1 MTLHLITKKLKNRNL
16 PILQTGLVLFCFIVI
31 LMAWILSLNQLN
43 KSKTSLLHGL
53 KQEQQ
58 NLTSILAENLFQI
71 LEQNRAIEVFAL
83 ERLSGNK
90 TIFSDVISSFLY
102 GKRGFNRIVL
112 YDPSGESLYMSS
124 PGYNG
129 ELSQERIAQY
139 IHQMVQ
145 NNTPRVVAP
154 PTASPDSTWQI
165 PILFPLTKDNGIYGV
180 MLLELDLGYFITL
193 FQRISIGRTGRI
205 TILNNQ
211 GSPLACFESGGL
223 VIDGALFTDPLTMDL
238 KNVSATE
245 IITDKD
251 LKAHHLTYRHV
262 QDYPFTVVIS
272 QGLAEILSDFNQY
285 KKAQLRILSMLTLF
299 CLCGFY
305 QILRMINRKQHYLMA
320 LTAANQEN
328 NELIAKLKNEHEKA
342 VNAASFDPLTSL
354 YNRRLFVSIAQKNLF
369 LARRN
374 RLSYAI
380 LFIDLDRFK
389 TINDTLG
396 HRIGDLLLQ
405 TVARRLVDCTRNSD
419 IVSRFGGDEFVVML
433 TEIASDRDIP
443 PIVQKIITTLSEPC
457 ENLEG
462 QVVHTSP
469 SIGVA
474 VYPRDGEN
482 IDSLLVSADAAM
494 YKSKQAG
501 RGRYTFFD
509 ASLNTI
515 SVHEFE
521 LEQQMPSAIAHDE
534 FVLYYQPKIRLKDY
548 RVVGLEALIR
558 WQHPD
563 YQLIYP
569 DGFIEMAEKT
579 GLIVNLGNWVL
590 EAACRQMAQWHAD
603 GLKIVPLA
611 VNVSPKELK
620 DKDYSQRFLKT
631 LKKHQLSADHIEV
644 EITENAF
651 IKDKKVVIENLKTLF
666 ANGITIS
673 LDDYGNGFS
682 SLNYIK
688 SLPISVIKID
698 RSFIMDIRNNHDDN
712 SIVSSTIV
720 LAQKLNLIVV
730 AEGIESHDQLV
741 NLKVAGCDQVQG
753 YYFSRPVPER
763 EIREFIISPLRGP
776 SE

>member
-1 MTLHLITKKLKNRNL
+1 
-16 PILQTGLVLFCFIVI
+16 
-31 LMAWILSLNQLN
+31 
-43 KSKTSLLHGL
+43 
-53 KQEQQ
+53 
-58 NLTSILAENLFQI
+58 
-71 LEQNRAIEVFAL
+71 
-83 ERLSGNK
+83 
-90 TIFSDVISSFLY
+90 
-102 GKRGFNRIVL
+102 
-112 YDPSGESLYMSS
+112 
-124 PGYNG
+124 
-129 ELSQERIAQY
+129 
-139 IHQMVQ
+139 
-145 NNTPRVVAP
+145 
-154 PTASPDSTWQI
+154 
-165 PILFPLTKDNGIYGV
+165 

-193 FQRISIGRTGRI
+193 FQSISIGRTGRI

-211 GSPLACFESGGL
+211 GIPLACFESGGL
-223 VIDGALFTDPLTMDL
+223 VIAGELFTDPLTMDL
-238 KNVSATE
+238 NKVSATG
-245 IITDKD
+245 IVTDKD

-305 QILRMINRKQHYLMA
+305 QILRMINRKQHYLAA

-328 NELIAKLKNEHEKA
+328 NELIAKLEKEHDNA
-342 VNAASFDPLTSL
+342 VNDASFDPLTSL

-433 TEIASDRDIP
+433 TEIARVQDIP
-443 PIVQKIITTLSEPC
+443 PIVQKIITALSEPC

-474 VYPRDGEN
+474 VYPRDGED
-482 IDSLLVSADAAM
+482 IDSLLVNADAAM
-494 YKSKQAG
+494 YKSKQTG

-515 SVHEFE
+515 CVHEFE
-521 LEQQMPSAIAHDE
+521 LEQRMLSAIAHDE

-569 DGFIEMAEKT
+569 DNFIGMAEKT

-603 GLKIVPLA
+603 GLKVVPLS
-611 VNVSPKELK
+611 VNVSSQELK

-631 LKKHQLSADHIEV
+631 LKKHHLSAEHIEV

-651 IKDKKVVIENLKTLF
+651 SEDQKVVIENLKTLF
-666 ANGITIS
+666 SNGITIS

-688 SLPISVIKID
+688 SLPIRVIKID
-698 RSFIMDIRNNHDDN
+698 RSFIKDIRNNHDDN
-712 SIVSSTIV
+712 AMVSSTIA
-720 LAQKLNLIVV
+720 LAQKLNLTVV

-741 NLKVAGCDQVQG
+741 NLKVAGCHQAQG
-753 YYFSRPVPER
+753 YYFSRPVPEK
-763 EIREFIISPLRGP
+763 EIRQFIISPMRSP
-776 SE
+776 SA

>member
-1 MTLHLITKKLKNRNL
+1 MIPHLITKELKNSNL
-16 PILQTGLVLFCFIVI
+16 RILQTGLVMFCFIVI
-31 LMAWILSLNQLN
+31 LLAWMLSLNHMN
-43 KSKTSLLHGL
+43 KSKISLLNGL
-53 KQEQQ
+53 KQEQR

-71 LEQNRAIEVFAL
+71 LEQNHTIEVFAL
-83 ERLSGNK
+83 ELFSGNK
-90 TIFSDVISSFLY
+90 TISSNEIPSFLY

-112 YDPSGESLYMSS
+112 YDSSGNILYKSS
-124 PGYNG
+124 PSYNG
-129 ELSQERIAQY
+129 QLSQESIAHD
-139 IHQMVQ
+139 IHEMVQ
-145 NNTPRVVAP
+145 NHTPQVVEP
-154 PTASPDSTWQI
+154 TTASPDSTWQI
-165 PILFPLTKDNGIYGV
+165 PILFPLTKNNGIYGA
-180 MLLELDLGYFITL
+180 MLLELDLGYFLTL
-193 FQRISIGRTGRI
+193 FQGISIGRSGRI
-205 TILNNQ
+205 SILNDQ
-211 GSPLACFESGGL
+211 GSQLACFESGGL
-223 VIDGALFTDPLTMDL
+223 VIAGALSPDPLTISL
-238 KNVSATE
+238 KNVSGTG
-245 IITDKD
+245 IVTYKD
-251 LKAHHLTYRHV
+251 LKKHHLTYRHV
-262 QDYPFTVVIS
+262 QDYPFTVAVS
-272 QGLAEILSDFNQY
+272 EELGEILSDFNQH
-285 KKAQLRILSMLTLF
+285 KKAQLRILSMLSVF

-305 QILRMINRKQHYLMA
+305 QIFRMINRKHHYLAA
-320 LTAANQEN
+320 LAAANQEN
-328 NELIAKLKNEHEKA
+328 NELIAKLKKEREKA

-354 YNRRLFVSIAQKNLF
+354 YNRRLFVSIAKKNLF

-405 TVARRLVDCTRNSD
+405 TVAHRLIACTRNSD

-433 TEIASDRDIP
+433 TEIASDKDIS
-443 PIVQKIITTLSEPC
+443 PIVQKIITAISEPC

-462 QVVHTSP
+462 HVIHTSP

-474 VYPRDGEN
+474 VYPRDGED
-482 IDSLLVSADAAM
+482 IDSLLVNADAAM
-494 YKSKQAG
+494 YKSKQSG

-509 ASLNTI
+509 SSLNTI

-521 LEQQMPSAIAHDE
+521 LEQRMPSAITHDE

-548 RVVGLEALIR
+548 RVVGLEALVR

-569 DGFIEMAEKT
+569 DDFIETAEKT
-579 GLIVNLGNWVL
+579 GLIVELGNWVL
-590 EAACRQMAQWHAD
+590 EAACQQMSQWHAG
-603 GLKIVPLA
+603 GLKVVPLA

-631 LKKHQLSADHIEV
+631 LKKYHLSAEHIEV

-651 IKDKKVVIENLKTLF
+651 IEDKVVVIENLKTLF
-666 ANGITIS
+666 SNGITIS

-712 SIVSSTIV
+712 AIVSSTIV
-720 LAQKLNLIVV
+720 LAQKLNLTVV

-741 NLKVAGCDQVQG
+741 NLKVAGCDQAQG
-753 YYFSRPVPER
+753 YYFSRPVPEK
-763 EIREFIISPLRGP
+763 EIRKFIISPLRSP
-776 SE
+776 SP

>member
-1 MTLHLITKKLKNRNL
+1 MTPHLITKELKNRNL
-16 PILQTGLVLFCFIVI
+16 RILQTGLVLFCFIVI

-43 KSKTSLLHGL
+43 KSKISLLHGL

-71 LEQNRAIEVFAL
+71 LEQNQAIEVFAL

-90 TIFSDVISSFLY
+90 TISSDVISSFLY

-112 YDPSGESLYMSS
+112 YDSSGNKLYMSS

-129 ELSQERIAQY
+129 ELSQERIAQD
-139 IHQMVQ
+139 IHEMVQ
-145 NNTPRVVAP
+145 NNSPRVVAP

-165 PILFPLTKDNGIYGV
+165 PILFPLTKYNGIYGV

-193 FQRISIGRTGRI
+193 FQSISIGRTGRI

-223 VIDGALFTDPLTMDL
+223 VIDGALFTDPLTIDL
-238 KNVSATE
+238 KNISATA

-285 KKAQLRILSMLTLF
+285 KKAQLRILSILTLF

-328 NELIAKLKNEHEKA
+328 NELIAKLENEHKKA

-354 YNRRLFVSIAQKNLF
+354 YNRRLFVSIARKNLF

-405 TVARRLVDCTRNSD
+405 TVASRLVDCTRNSD

-433 TEIASDRDIP
+433 TEIASERDIP

-462 QVVHTSP
+462 HVVHTSP

-482 IDSLLVSADAAM
+482 IDSLLVNADAAM
-494 YKSKQAG
+494 YKSKHAG

-521 LEQQMPSAIAHDE
+521 LEQRMPSAIAHDE

-579 GLIVNLGNWVL
+579 GLIVDLGNWVL
-590 EAACRQMAQWHAD
+590 EAACQQMAQWHAE

-620 DKDYSQRFLKT
+620 DKDYSQRFLKV
-631 LKKHQLSADHIEV
+631 LKKHQLSAEHIEV

-651 IKDKKVVIENLKTLF
+651 IEDKKVVIENLKTLF

-698 RSFIMDIRNNHDDN
+698 RSFIKDIRNNHDDN
-712 SIVSSTIV
+712 TIVSSTIV
-720 LAQKLNLIVV
+720 LAHKLNLTVV

-741 NLKVAGCDQVQG
+741 NLKFVGCDQVQG

-763 EIREFIISPLRGP
+763 EIRKFIISPFRSP
-776 SE
+776 SA